1 MSNVGNP
8 ESPNTL
14 DPVEEPFSHNSIDA
28 DVADAKDGLPR
39 LILVVI
45 GVILLSGVALG
56 IYLFS
61 IIYAVIFLPDVPLPE
76 SELTELRH
84 ENFTYGADRWVY
96 GISMDGCELVEF
108 YIEQGAD
115 CVVAPA
121 LCGRDGFVAS
131 SPNAQQLATCDG
143 SDAFSIFGM
152 QWEVSISAGYV
163 VEPITRFEV
172 RREVQWFGLDEES
185 ESEAIP

>member
-14 DPVEEPFSHNSIDA
+14 DPVENSVTDDSIDTNA
-28 DVADAKDGLPR
+28 ADAKDGLPR
-39 LILVVI
+39 LMLIVI
-45 GVILLSGVALG
+45 GVILVGAVALG

-61 IIYAVIFLPDVPLPE
+61 ILYAVIFLPDVPLPE

-96 GISMDGCELVEF
+96 GVSMDGCELVTF
-108 YIEQGAD
+108 YIQNDAE
-115 CVVAPA
+115 CVVAPG
-121 LCGRDGFVAS
+121 LCGLDGFVAS
-131 SPNAQQLATCDG
+131 SPNAQQLATCTG
-143 SDAFSIFGM
+143 NEAFSIFGM

-172 RREVQWFGLDEES
+172 RREVQWFGVDEDS
-185 ESEAIP
+185 ALEAIP